1 MRNPELEPQGAGVHK
16 RVVEGFR
23 LSPQQRR
30 VWSLQ
35 QTDGSAAYRAECTV
49 LIEGLCDTNILGA
62 ALREVWERNEILRTG
77 FVCLPGIKGPVQVI
91 KESAAVWRFI
101 ATTSPTA
108 SIRTRK
114 GRIDALRTKA
124 NELSFDFDQ
133 GRIGSIS
140 LVTLST
146 AVHILLFN
154 LSSLCA
160 DLLSLGNLVRE
171 ICHAY
176 SARLAGPTLGDQ
188 PAQYADLAQWQNELL
203 ESEETSAGRNYWC
216 KQNFPDSVALKLPCE
231 DGVAANHRF
240 RPRRLVSTID
250 SAADWQDRVARPQA

>member
-1 MRNPELEPQGAGVHK
+1 MRNLELEPQGAGVHK

-35 QTDGSAAYRAECTV
+35 QTDGSAVYRAECTV

-77 FVCLPGIKGPVQVI
+77 FVCLPGIEGPVQVI
-91 KESAAVWRFI
+91 KEGAAPAI
-101 ATTSPTA
+101 YSYDLTDSEH
-108 SIRTRK
+108 SYQE

-133 GRIGSIS
+133 GRVASIC
-140 LVTLST
+140 LVTLSP

-160 DLLSLGNLVRE
+160 VLLSLGNLVR
-171 ICHAY
+171 
-176 SARLAGPTLGDQ
+176 
-188 PAQYADLAQWQNELL
+188 
-203 ESEETSAGRNYWC
+203 
-216 KQNFPDSVALKLPCE
+216 
-231 DGVAANHRF
+231 
-240 RPRRLVSTID
+240 
-250 SAADWQDRVARPQA
+250 